1 MFLKE
6 IAPWLDTGLRCI
18 WWRVHA
24 TARVTAATSAGLYLS
39 HGYILLGFTMPVMPG
54 VLVGSFAGSH
64 VLVNAQVGTLRLV
77 FGVVIVALSA
87 EMIYSGVTGRL

>member
-1 MFLKE
+1 
-6 IAPWLDTGLRCI
+6 
-18 WWRVHA
+18 
-24 TARVTAATSAGLYLS
+24 
-39 HGYILLGFTMPVMPG
+39 MPVMPG